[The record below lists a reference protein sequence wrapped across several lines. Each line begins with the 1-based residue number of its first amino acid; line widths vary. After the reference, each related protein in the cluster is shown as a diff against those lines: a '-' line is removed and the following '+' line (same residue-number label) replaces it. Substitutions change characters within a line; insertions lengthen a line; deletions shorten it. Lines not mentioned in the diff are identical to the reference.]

1 MTITEKGIAFFQ
13 GKHSKRRRGETA
25 KVTDFLLLE
34 KAISEQACRAVS
46 RALQALSLIMLFE
59 SLCNS
64 PSSPPAGS
72 RDPIRPILPPHYPTP
87 HTPSL
92 LLIREKPQ

>member
-1 MTITEKGIAFFQ
+1 MTITEKAIAFFFKVNILK
-13 GKHSKRRRGETA
+13 GGSRGAAA

-34 KAISEQACRAVS
+34 KAVSEQTCRAVS
-46 RALQALSLIMLFE
+46 WVLQAVSLIMLFE

-72 RDPIRPILPPHYPTP
+72 CDPLCPMLPPYCR
-87 HTPSL
+87 
-92 LLIREKPQ
+92 IPQTRHASC